1 MRHLQLL
8 DLPSCLRAADLEAPC
23 LERLELQHLG
33 QPELRAVDEADE
45 VGLGAGFDQALR
57 FVRSDRFDLLHL
69 QHEFCSDCVRHVFRD
84 DAFLLRLGFQEYV
97 ADQTVVHRPV
107 VHRPV
112 AARGLEP
119 LRSFHSLCLL
129 VSCIGYR
136 TNAASLPTL
145 CNIVAVQ
152 RFNLPQRGVACQV
165 RIAIA

>member
-8 DLPSCLRAADLEAPC
+8 DLPSCLRAADLEVQC
-23 LERLELQHLG
+23 LERLECQWMERLG
-33 QPELRAVDEADE
+33 LRAVDE
-45 VGLGAGFDQALR
+45 VLGT
-57 FVRSDRFDLLHL
+57 DLLHL

-97 ADQTVVHRPV
+97 ADQTVVH
-107 VHRPV
+107 HPV

-152 RFNLPQRGVACQV
+152 RFNLPQRCVACQV

>member
-1 MRHLQLL
+1 MRHRQLL
-8 DLPSCLRAADLEAPC
+8 GLPSCLRAADLEVQLLVQLALHAVVEAPEAG
-23 LERLELQHLG
+23 LDAASDRTLRL
-33 QPELRAVDEADE
+33 
-45 VGLGAGFDQALR
+45 
-57 FVRSDRFDLLHL
+57 VRSDRFGLLFLQREFCCDYARHAFRVGAFSLHL
-69 QHEFCSDCVRHVFRD
+69 
-84 DAFLLRLGFQEYV
+84 AFQEYV
-97 ADQTVVHRPV
+97 ADQTVVR
-107 VHRPV
+107 RPV

-152 RFNLPQRGVACQV
+152 RFFQPQRGVAYRV

>member
-1 MRHLQLL
+1 VLGVVVEVLRT
-8 DLPSCLRAADLEAPC
+8 DLAS
-23 LERLELQHLG
+23 
-33 QPELRAVDEADE
+33 
-45 VGLGAGFDQALR
+45 
-57 FVRSDRFDLLHL
+57 HL
-69 QHEFCSDCVRHVFRD
+69 QHVFYCGYARHAFRVG
-84 DAFLLRLGFQEYV
+84 AFSHRLEFQEYV
-97 ADQTVVHRPV
+97 VDQSVVR
-107 VHRPV
+107 RPV

-152 RFNLPQRGVACQV
+152 RFNLPQRCVACQV

>member
-1 MRHLQLL
+1 V
-8 DLPSCLRAADLEAPC
+8 ADLEARC
-23 LERLELQHLG
+23 LEGLKLQRLE
-33 QPELRAVDEADE
+33 QPELRAADE
-45 VGLGAGFDQALR
+45 VLEA
-57 FVRSDRFDLLHL
+57 DLLHL

-97 ADQTVVHRPV
+97 ADQTV

-152 RFNLPQRGVACQV
+152 RFNLPQRCVACQV